1 MLANHPAGTN
11 HQPIRRDVLT
21 SIGRPHSGR
30 DAGSVS
36 WLGWSAGLLLA
47 LACLFASASHANA
60 ETRSLKLY
68 YIHTGEKAEIT
79 FKKNGRY
86 LPSGLKQLNHFLR
99 DWRRNEPT
107 KMDPRLFD
115 VVWQVYKST
124 GASGY
129 IHVVSAYRSPATNS
143 MLRKRGRGVAEKS
156 QHMLGRAMD
165 FFIPGV
171 KLKELRYAGLR
182 LQGGGVGYYPT
193 SGSPFVH
200 LDVGNV
206 RHWPKMSRTELA
218 SVFPNGKTMHVP
230 TDGKPLPGYD
240 QAVASYKQRKG
251 TAVAYAS
258 ADEPAGKKRGFL
270 ASLFGGGADEA
281 EETGGNDDSVA
292 KASVAVASATPAPKE
307 IPIPAVQP
315 EEEPATIVAALPIR
329 DVPAPLF
336 APRPSADVGPAE
348 AAPAAAAAQELTVGE
363 VEQAVAENVPIP
375 MPRPAYSAPET
386 AIAAAATDT
395 AAVAAIAGKPT
406 ATAGEL
412 AIETVLA
419 NESRPAEVNGIP
431 VPQARPGAPVVL
443 ASLSAQSPETAT
455 DAFGQQSVTEVA
467 ALGDRPASPRNALR
481 GNTGDPVAALN
492 AGPAT
497 TPKSPR
503 PMSGDSK
510 PDPKPVQVPI
520 KSGLV
525 DRTFSHTLFV
535 QQPSPPDGKA
545 FAVSSLRQA
554 PSEVYT
560 AGFQQVARAPDP
572 QRFTGK
578 AVTFMSVAKFDTN

>member
-1 MLANHPAGTN
+1 MLAIHPAGTN
-11 HQPIRRDVLT
+11 HQPTRRDVLT

-47 LACLFASASHANA
+47 LACVFATGSHANA

-79 FKKNGRY
+79 FKKKGKY
-86 LPSGLKQLNHFLR
+86 LPSGLKQLNQFLR

-115 VVWQVYKST
+115 VVWQVYKDT
-124 GASGY
+124 GANGY

-156 QHMLGRAMD
+156 QHMLGKAMD

-218 SVFPNGKTMHVP
+218 SVFPSGKTMHVP

-240 QAVASYKQRKG
+240 QAVAAYKQRKG
-251 TAVAYAS
+251 TTVAYAS
-258 ADEPAGKKRGFL
+258 ADEVTKKRGFL

-292 KASVAVASATPAPKE
+292 KATVAVASAAPAQKE
-307 IPIPAVQP
+307 IPIPAAQP
-315 EEEPATIVAALPIR
+315 EPATIVAALPLR

-336 APRPSADVGPAE
+336 APRPSADVGPAKM
-348 AAPAAAAAQELTVGE
+348 APAVAAAKELTVGE

-375 MPRPAYSAPET
+375 MPRPAYTKLETAMAAAAAPTPAVT
-386 AIAAAATDT
+386 AIAGTPA
-395 AAVAAIAGKPT
+395 

-431 VPQARPGAPVVL
+431 VPQSRPGLPVVL
-443 ASLSAQSPETAT
+443 ASLASQTRETAT
-455 DAFGQQSVTEVA
+455 DAFGQGSVTGSV
-467 ALGDRPASPRNALR
+467 ALGDRPATPRNALR

-503 PMSGDSK
+503 PMSGDGK

-520 KSGLV
+520 KAGLV

-535 QQPSPPDGKA
+535 QQPSRPDGKA
-545 FAVSSLRQA
+545 FAVNSLRQA

>member
-1 MLANHPAGTN
+1 M
-11 HQPIRRDVLT
+11 
-21 SIGRPHSGR
+21 
-30 DAGSVS
+30 
-36 WLGWSAGLLLA
+36 LA
-47 LACLFASASHANA
+47 LACVFATGSHANA

-79 FKKNGRY
+79 FKKNGKY

-115 VVWQVYKST
+115 VVWQVYKNT
-124 GASGY
+124 GANGY

-258 ADEPAGKKRGFL
+258 ADEPGGKKRGFL

-292 KASVAVASATPAPKE
+292 KAPVAVASAAPVEKE
-307 IPIPAVQP
+307 IPIPAAQP
-315 EEEPATIVAALPIR
+315 EEAPATIVAALPLR

-336 APRPSADVGPAE
+336 APRPSADVGPTE
-348 AAPAAAAAQELTVGE
+348 MAPAAAAAQELTVGE

-395 AAVAAIAGKPT
+395 PAVTAIAGKPT

-431 VPQARPGAPVVL
+431 IPQTRPGAPVVL

-455 DAFGQQSVTEVA
+455 DAFGQQGVTEVA
-467 ALGDRPASPRNALR
+467 ALGERPASPRNALR
-481 GNTGDPVAALN
+481 GSTGDPVAALN

>member
-1 MLANHPAGTN
+1 M
-11 HQPIRRDVLT
+11 
-21 SIGRPHSGR
+21 
-30 DAGSVS
+30 
-36 WLGWSAGLLLA
+36 LA
-47 LACLFASASHANA
+47 LACLFATGSHANA
-60 ETRSLKLY
+60 ETRTLKLY

-79 FKKNGRY
+79 FKKNGKY

-115 VVWQVYKST
+115 VVWQVYKNT

-218 SVFPNGKTMHVP
+218 AVFPSGKTMHVP

-240 QAVASYKQRKG
+240 QAVAAYKQRKG

-258 ADEPAGKKRGFL
+258 ADEVTKKRGFL

-281 EETGGNDDSVA
+281 EETGGNDESVA
-292 KASVAVASATPAPKE
+292 RAPVAVASAAPAQKE
-307 IPIPAVQP
+307 IPVPAAQP
-315 EEEPATIVAALPIR
+315 EAEPATIVAALPLR
-329 DVPAPLF
+329 DVPTPLF

-348 AAPAAAAAQELTVGE
+348 VAPAVAAAQELTVGE
-363 VEQAVAENVPIP
+363 AEQAVAENVPVP
-375 MPRPAYSAPET
+375 LPRPAYSPET
-386 AIAAAATDT
+386 AIAAASTET
-395 AAVAAIAGKPT
+395 PAVTAIAGRP
-406 ATAGEL
+406 AASAGEL

-431 VPQARPGAPVVL
+431 IPQARPGAPVVL
-443 ASLSAQSPETAT
+443 ASLASRTPQAAT
-455 DAFGQQSVTEVA
+455 DAPAPESVTEIA
-467 ALGDRPASPRNALR
+467 ALGERPASPRNALR
-481 GNTGDPVAALN
+481 GKTGDPVAALN

-503 PMSGDSK
+503 PMSGDGK

-520 KSGLV
+520 KAGIV

-535 QQPSPPDGKA
+535 RQPSRPDGKA

-554 PSEVYT
+554 PTEVYT
-560 AGFQQVARAPDP
+560 AGFQQVAQAPDP
-572 QRFTGK
+572 KRFTGK
-578 AVTFMSVAKFDTN
+578 AVTFMSVAKFETN

>member
-1 MLANHPAGTN
+1 MLALGC
-11 HQPIRRDVLT
+11 IL
-21 SIGRPHSGR
+21 G
-30 DAGSVS
+30 AGS
-36 WLGWSAGLLLA
+36 A
-47 LACLFASASHANA
+47 ASA
-60 ETRSLKLY
+60 ETRTLKLY

-79 FKKNGRY
+79 FKKNGKY
-86 LPSGLKQLNHFLR
+86 LPSGLKQLNNLLR

-115 VVWQVYKST
+115 VVWQVYRNV

-156 QHMLGRAMD
+156 QHMLGKAMD

-218 SVFPNGKTMHVP
+218 SVFPKGGTMHVP

-240 QAVASYKQRKG
+240 QAVAAYQKRKG

-258 ADEPAGKKRGFL
+258 ADAPAGKKRGFL
-270 ASLFGGGADEA
+270 ASLFGGGADEE
-281 EETGGNDDSVA
+281 EETGGVDDSVA
-292 KASVAVASATPAPKE
+292 KAPVAIASAPAVAPAAE
-307 IPIPAVQP
+307 IPVQAAQP
-315 EEEPATIVAALPIR
+315 EPETPATIIAALPLR
-329 DVPAPLF
+329 DVPAPMF
-336 APRPSADVGPAE
+336 APRPSADVGAVE
-348 AAPAAAAAQELTVGE
+348 VASAVAAAQDLTVDAAA
-363 VEQAVAENVPIP
+363 QAVAENVPVP
-375 MPRPAYSAPET
+375 MPRPAYTAPET
-386 AIAAAATDT
+386 AVAAAATAT
-395 AAVAAIAGKPT
+395 PAVTAIAGKPT

-419 NESRPAEVNGIP
+419 RENRPAELNGIP
-431 VPQARPGAPVVL
+431 VPHTRPEAPVVL
-443 ASLSAQSPETAT
+443 AALVPQTRPTVT
-455 DAFGQQSVTEVA
+455 DAVEQDETDEIA
-467 ALGDRPASPRNALR
+467 AVGERPASPRDALR
-481 GNTGDPVAALN
+481 GGGDPVAALN

-497 TPKSPR
+497 TPKSAR
-503 PMSGDSK
+503 PVSTDSK

-520 KSGLV
+520 KTGLV
-525 DRTFSHTLFV
+525 DRTLAPD
-535 QQPSPPDGKA
+535 PSVRKQARPDGKA
-545 FAVSSLRQA
+545 FAVSSIRQA

-572 QRFTGK
+572 QRFSGK
-578 AVTFMSVAKFDTN
+578 AVTFMSVAKFNTN